1 MSAPGSRACP
11 IRATSG
17 AKETDHL
24 RIAAASRAS
33 ANCWKPSP
41 TQTTQTMP
49 TRRNGPTTIPTRS
62 TNCQSNMPSPASQT
76 AATPLAH
83 ATPRKSPSVRPP
95 DPRGLHR
102 IVTERMSADHLLQS
116 SSASRFTAGVAHGLL
131 PKAASSARFAFW
143 RQLTSR
149 LRYNHASIAK
159 VSLLLTST
167 TCAVVATRADTCRT
181 SNSIMS
187 SLSAIFIAP
196 VTSIS
201 FFMALLL
208 LHYGILVAYIWMRA
222 ILRVFTCGRD
232 DFSDGGRK
240 HGERS
245 PAVEGG
251 TRTISRHAAACEG
264 RRVSLQ
270 VSLQADQRCR

>member
-1 MSAPGSRACP
+1 MRSISAEFRV
-11 IRATSG
+11 IF
-17 AKETDHL
+17 L
-24 RIAAASRAS
+24 VVNIAY
-33 ANCWKPSP
+33 
-41 TQTTQTMP
+41 
-49 TRRNGPTTIPTRS
+49 RR
-62 TNCQSNMPSPASQT
+62 SPA
-76 AATPLAH
+76 PRRRH
-83 ATPRKSPSVRPP
+83 A
-95 DPRGLHR
+95 G
-102 IVTERMSADHLLQS
+102 A
-116 SSASRFTAGVAHGLL
+116 AHGLL
-131 PKAASSARFAFW
+131 PKAASSAVFAFW

-149 LRYNHASIAK
+149 FRYNHASIAK

-264 RRVSLQ
+264 RF
-270 VSLQADQRCR
+270 RCRRISAAAAVPLSAARQPRWQAIQEHWLQHCYRSFAAGRGTPMAAPAADTMG